1 MEKYLLGLYEKSMPG
16 DLPLD
21 FKLSAAKAAGFD
33 YMELSIDETDEKLR
47 RLNWNA
53 LEIDKL
59 VKAQADIGLPIKSM
73 CLSGHRKYPL
83 GHPDEQIQRRS
94 LEIMRD
100 AISLS
105 AKLGIRIIQIAGY
118 DVYYEQSSETTR
130 NNFARNLAASTEIA
144 AREGVILAF
153 ETMETEF
160 MNTVVKAA
168 EWVNAIESPY
178 LQLYPDLGNITNA
191 ALIYHTDVLADLE
204 CGRGHLAA
212 LHLKESKPGVFR
224 EVPYGEGHVD
234 FYKAAKAALR
244 LGVRLFVGEFWYT
257 GQQNWMD
264 VLKYSN
270 LFLRTALHA
279 E

>member
-1 MEKYLLGLYEKSMPG
+1 MLKYLLGVYEKSMPG
-16 DLPLD
+16 VLPLD

-33 YMELSIDETDEKLR
+33 FMELSVDETDEKLG
-47 RLNWNA
+47 RLKWSDSEINA
-53 LEIDKL
+53 
-59 VKAQADIGLPIKSM
+59 VKAAQADIGLPIKSM

-83 GHPDEQIQRRS
+83 GHPDEGIRRRS
-94 LEIMRD
+94 LEIMQD

-118 DVYYEQSSETTR
+118 DVYYEQSTGATR
-130 NNFARNLAASTEIA
+130 DYFARNLSASAEMA
-144 AREGVILAF
+144 AREGVVLAF

-160 MNTVVKAA
+160 MNTVSKAA
-168 EWVNAIESPY
+168 DWVGRIRSPW

-191 ALIYHTDVLADLE
+191 AVLYQTDVLEDLE
-204 CGRGHLAA
+204 SGRGHLAA

-234 FYKAAKAALR
+234 FNKAAKAALQ

-264 VLKYSN
+264 VLKENN
-270 LFLRTALHA
+270 LFLREALNT
-279 E
+279 